1 MDENELSCT
10 KHLNFEV
17 LHITTINEP
26 VWRNRRLGGAFD
38 PNLEFASPVS
48 PPGENYITVSGRR
61 SRKKRKIWE

>member
-10 KHLNFEV
+10 EYLNFEV
-17 LHITTINEP
+17 LHITAINEP

-48 PPGENYITVSGRR
+48 QPGENYITVSGRR